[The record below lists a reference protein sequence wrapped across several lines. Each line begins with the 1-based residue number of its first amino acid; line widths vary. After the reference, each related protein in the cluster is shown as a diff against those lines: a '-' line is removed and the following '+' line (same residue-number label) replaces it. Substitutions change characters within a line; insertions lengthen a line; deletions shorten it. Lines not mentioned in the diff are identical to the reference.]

1 MVFLDHKL
9 LCYKLRLSFLKL
21 MIIHNFFQSILMQP
35 NCTSAK
41 IAILSKHQRWRYLIY
56 WPYIRDIRPIFR
68 GLASL
73 LSRRAGLQLFSARFT
88 FVIWFFSMLKQ
99 NLKFL
104 REQALNKSL
113 SWLQPCFSEMSWSIL
128 VRFMKHLSV
137 GVKESRQRGKNIVH
151 VI

>member
-1 MVFLDHKL
+1 
-9 LCYKLRLSFLKL
+9 

-35 NCTSAK
+35 NCIGAK

-56 WPYIRDIRPIFR
+56 WPYIRDIGPIFR

-104 REQALNKSL
+104 REQALNKS
-113 SWLQPCFSEMSWSIL
+113 
-128 VRFMKHLSV
+128 
-137 GVKESRQRGKNIVH
+137 
-151 VI
+151 